1 MGGRASMRASISES
15 TGCSSC
21 DQELQVPCRRRDFRL
36 RKAIDKFVQLLFAG
50 HRAAPPP
57 LKEFYRGEASR
68 RGRERSLE
76 FIAANFRNTAGA
88 GYVTACSATDAAYR
102 PQPERDENVALARAA
117 NAAWR
122 ASGDAKSRR
131 IAEEAMRYVV
141 TPQVARA
148 YTAAPTLLADAELTA
163 AY

>member
-1 MGGRASMRASISES
+1 
-15 TGCSSC
+15 
-21 DQELQVPCRRRDFRL
+21 
-36 RKAIDKFVQLLFAG
+36 VQLLFAG

-88 GYVTACSATDAAYR
+88 GYVTARSAT
-102 PQPERDENVALARAA
+102 
-117 NAAWR
+117 WR